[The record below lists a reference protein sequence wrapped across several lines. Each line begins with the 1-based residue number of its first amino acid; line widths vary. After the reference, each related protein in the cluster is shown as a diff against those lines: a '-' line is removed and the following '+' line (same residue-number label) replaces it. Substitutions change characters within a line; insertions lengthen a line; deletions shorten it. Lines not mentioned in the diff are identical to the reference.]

1 MTKFLIID
9 EGDFDNQVLQSE
21 IPVIVEFG
29 AEWCAPCKR
38 MEPMMEEIA
47 LGWQGKVKLIK
58 IDVDDNVDLTMRY
71 HVMGVPT
78 IILFKNG
85 EPQERLT
92 GAQNRK
98 KLQAKLGQHI

>member
-1 MTKFLIID
+1 MTKFLEIG
-9 EGDFDNQVLQSE
+9 ERDFEIHVLKSD

-29 AEWCAPCKR
+29 AEWCVPCKR

-47 LGWQGKVKLIK
+47 LEWQGKVKLVK
-58 IDVDDNVDLTMRY
+58 IDVDNSVNLTMRY
-71 HVMGVPT
+71 SVMGVPT

-98 KLQAKLGQHI
+98 KLQSKLGQHI

>member
-1 MTKFLIID
+1 MTKFFEID

-47 LGWQGKVKLIK
+47 MDWQGKVKLVK
-58 IDVDDNVDLTMRY
+58 SDVDHSVDLTMRY
-71 HVMGVPT
+71 NVMGVPT

>member
-1 MTKFLIID
+1 MIKFFEIG
-9 EGDFDNQVLQSE
+9 ESEFETYVLTSD

-29 AEWCAPCKR
+29 AEWCGPCKR

-47 LGWQGKVKLIK
+47 LEWQGKVKLVK
-58 IDVDDNVDLTMRY
+58 IDVDNSVNLTMRY

-85 EPQERLT
+85 EPLERLT

-98 KLQAKLGQHI
+98 KLQSKLGQHI

>member
-1 MTKFLIID
+1 MTKFIEIS
-9 EGDFDNQVLQSE
+9 ESEFEPQVLRSE
-21 IPVIVEFG
+21 LPVIVEFG

-47 LGWQGKVKLIK
+47 LEWQGQVKLVK
-58 IDVDDNVDLTMRY
+58 IDVDNSVNLTMRY

-92 GAQNRK
+92 GAQSRK
-98 KLQAKLGQHI
+98 KLQSKLGQHI

>member
-1 MTKFLIID
+1 MTKFLEID
-9 EGDFDNQVLQSE
+9 ESEFKNQVLRSE
-21 IPVIVEFG
+21 FPVIVEFG

-47 LGWQGKVKLIK
+47 LEWQGKVKLVK
-58 IDVDDNVDLTMRY
+58 IDVDNSVNLTMRY

-85 EPQERLT
+85 EPLERLT

-98 KLQAKLGQHI
+98 KLQSKLGQHI

>member
-1 MTKFLIID
+1 MTKFLEID

-47 LGWQGKVKLIK
+47 MDWQGKVKLVK
-58 IDVDDNVDLTMRY
+58 IDVDHSVDLTMRY
-71 HVMGVPT
+71 NVMGVPT